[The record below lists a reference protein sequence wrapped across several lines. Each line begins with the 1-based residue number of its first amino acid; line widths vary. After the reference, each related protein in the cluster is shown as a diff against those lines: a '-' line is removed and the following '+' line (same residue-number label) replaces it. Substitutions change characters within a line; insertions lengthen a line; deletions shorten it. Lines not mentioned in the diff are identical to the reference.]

1 MSINLNNPA
10 MELDYY
16 VQICAR
22 NSRGH
27 RQEIEFID
35 WLNSQIDRLLQKS
48 TFDLSAFR
56 LAQKEDWRDIV
67 ANTNSKEFDAILE
80 DIENYFRDAISS
92 VGECI
97 ASVDYDHEGMAHS
110 GSNSVFELC
119 GIYVLEGSDYSEG
132 PSEDKD
138 ELLDYLNTSDPDHD
152 VFWSEHAD

>member
-1 MSINLNNPA
+1 MGYNFF
-10 MELDYY
+10 

-27 RQEIEFID
+27 RQETEFID
-35 WLNSQIDRLLQKS
+35 WLNGEINRLLEKS
-48 TFDLSAFR
+48 TFDLTPFR
-56 LAQKEDWRDIV
+56 LSPQKEWRDIV
-67 ANTNSKEFDAILE
+67 ANANSNELDAILE

-152 VFWSEHAD
+152 VFWSEYAD

>member
-1 MSINLNNPA
+1 

-35 WLNSQIDRLLQKS
+35 WLTGEIEAMIQDEEFDLKLLQEVKKS
-48 TFDLSAFR
+48 
-56 LAQKEDWRDIV
+56 DWRDILLES
-67 ANTNSKEFDAILE
+67 NSEKLDTMLDRLE
-80 DIENYFRDAISS
+80 DILRDSITS

-97 ASVDYDHEGMAHS
+97 ATVDYDHEGMAHS

-132 PSEDKD
+132 PTEDKE
-138 ELLDYLNTSDPDHD
+138 ELLDYLNTSNPDHD